1 MKDAILAID
10 QGTTSSRA
18 IIVDSSGEV
27 LHMEQEEIITHFPSN
42 GWVEQDPEEIW
53 NKTQK
58 VISQALKKSD
68 YLKTK
73 ILAMG
78 ITNQRET
85 IVVWDK
91 ITGKALYNAIVWQDR
106 RTSKQCE
113 ELIKNGLN
121 QEIINKTGLI
131 IDPYFS
137 ATKIA
142 WILNNIEDARRLALK
157 DRLAVGTIDTFL
169 LFKLTNGKS
178 FYTDITNASRTSLY
192 NIHDLEWDNSLLE
205 IFDVPIN
212 ILPEVKDNI
221 FEYGITENNLFGKS
235 IPILSIAGDQQ
246 SSSLGQF
253 CLNAGDVKATFGTGC
268 FILMNTG
275 NNILKSK
282 NKLLTTI
289 AYKIGKKTNYA
300 LEGSIFISGA
310 AVQWLRDNLK
320 IIKKAEDTQALASS
334 IKNNN
339 GVYFVPAFTGL
350 GAPYWKPEARGAI
363 YGLSRSSGPAEI
375 SRAVLESVAYQCTD
389 LLDAM
394 RSDGQKPKVMRVDGG
409 MSSNDWLMQFLS
421 NIRELTIERT
431 GNKESTSYGIA
442 ILTALGSGLISS
454 LKEFSN
460 NWTVNRKFNPEMSRN
475 EIDKYRN
482 GWQHAI
488 KKTIM

>member
-1 MKDAILAID
+1 
-10 QGTTSSRA
+10 
-18 IIVDSSGEV
+18 
-27 LHMEQEEIITHFPSN
+27 
-42 GWVEQDPEEIW
+42 
-53 NKTQK
+53 
-58 VISQALKKSD
+58 
-68 YLKTK
+68 
-73 ILAMG
+73 
-78 ITNQRET
+78 
-85 IVVWDK
+85 
-91 ITGKALYNAIVWQDR
+91 
-106 RTSKQCE
+106 
-113 ELIKNGLN
+113 
-121 QEIINKTGLI
+121 
-131 IDPYFS
+131 
-137 ATKIA
+137 
-142 WILNNIEDARRLALK
+142 
-157 DRLAVGTIDTFL
+157 
-169 LFKLTNGKS
+169 
-178 FYTDITNASRTSLY
+178 
-192 NIHDLEWDNSLLE
+192 
-205 IFDVPIN
+205 
-212 ILPEVKDNI
+212 
-221 FEYGITENNLFGKS
+221 
-235 IPILSIAGDQQ
+235 
-246 SSSLGQF
+246 
-253 CLNAGDVKATFGTGC
+253 
-268 FILMNTG
+268 MNTG

-289 AYKIGKKTNYA
+289 AYKIGKKINYA

-421 NIRELTIERT
+421 NISELTIERT